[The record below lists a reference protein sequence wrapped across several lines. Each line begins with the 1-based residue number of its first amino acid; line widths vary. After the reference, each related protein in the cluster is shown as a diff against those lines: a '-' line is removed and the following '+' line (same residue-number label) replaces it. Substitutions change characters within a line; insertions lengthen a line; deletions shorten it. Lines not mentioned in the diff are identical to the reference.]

1 MKRILISFILISAIF
16 STRTIAMDKPGMYIE
31 FKTNA
36 GNFVCELYY
45 KEVPLM
51 AANIVGLAEGT
62 REFIDPAT
70 GKPAKRPFYNGLIFH
85 RVINGFMIQGGDPLG
100 DGRGGPGYRLVDQI
114 SSTLKHNSEG
124 ILSMANAGPN
134 TNGSQFFITLAPTPH
149 LDGKHAVFGK
159 VAEGIE
165 IVRKI
170 GKVKTNSSSRPLE
183 NIIMKEVNIIRIG
196 EEAKA
201 FNAEKEFAKKDEIE
215 KNQQAAREQDKISF
229 LKQLGV
235 DTGKIQTT
243 KSGLQYYVRQSGS
256 GVKPG
261 RGQTII
267 AHYAGYLTSGQKF
280 DSSYDRNQPFT
291 TAIGAGRVIPGW
303 DEAFLDMKKGE
314 KRILIIP
321 YHLAYGEMG
330 YPGVIPPK
338 ATLIFDVELLDIK

>member
-1 MKRILISFILISAIF
+1 MKKVLTIVILLSIF
-16 STRTIAMDKPGMYIE
+16 SSMNIIAMDKPGLYIE

-36 GNFVCELYY
+36 GDFVCELYY

-62 REFIDPAT
+62 RQFTDPAT
-70 GKPAKRPFYNGLIFH
+70 GKKVKRPFYNGLIFH
-85 RVINGFMIQGGDPLG
+85 RVIDGFMIQGGDPLG

-114 SSTLKHNSEG
+114 SRTLKHNSEG

-159 VAEGIE
+159 VIKGME

-170 GKVKTNSSSRPLE
+170 GKVKTNQANRPLD
-183 NIIMKEVNIIRIG
+183 NIIMKEVNIIRTG
-196 EEAKA
+196 DDAKA
-201 FNAEKEFAKKDEIE
+201 FDAEKEFARKDEVEI
-215 KNQQAAREQDKISF
+215 NQQAALLKKKDFF

-235 DTGKIQTT
+235 NTSKIQTT
-243 KSGLQYYVRQSGS
+243 KSGLQYYVIRSGS
-256 GVKPG
+256 GVQPR

-267 AHYAGYLTSGQKF
+267 AHYAGYLTNGQKF
-280 DSSYDRNQPFT
+280 DSSYDRNQPFAT
-291 TAIGAGRVIPGW
+291 VIGAGRVIPGW
-303 DEAFLDMKKGE
+303 DEAFLAMRKGE

-321 YHLAYGEMG
+321 YHLAYGEQG

-338 ATLIFDVELLDIK
+338 ATLIFDVELLDLR